1 MCNNEYSDQRGA
13 GTAEVSNYKL
23 ILQNAKRSERRMRLW
38 NWQMQIELLR
48 IRVWISLT

>member
-23 ILQNAKRSERRMRLW
+23 ILQNAKRSERTRTW
-38 NWQMQIELLR
+38 DYIKSGDFNEKNK
-48 IRVWISLT
+48 